1 MIKFELQS
9 AEFFYFSQMDLVK
22 QYIIQSINTASN
34 NLRLSSQ
41 QIQIVGLLREIIIKA
56 KDLGNDLL
64 RMKKVTEFST
74 LGIRLTEIHNF
85 LTQNQV
91 DFLRVSEKFRD
102 HSRFLIK
109 DLNYILENISLEKFK
124 TAKENLLNSKLKTE
138 GEIKVDLTE
147 RKPSSEFLN
156 KEIEESLKEEII
168 FADDSEAD
176 EFQKYEKI
184 VLEPIKSI
192 DEFLKTL
199 NEHAKDVAALNK
211 YSEMM
216 RKNAELSSKTGFEM
230 IANMH
235 TILSKSFNK
244 IKLGNLDVSTEH
256 IKAMRA
262 CLIVIVAIIRNK
274 EVDISE
280 YIEKSKNL
288 EKEVS

>member
-1 MIKFELQS
+1 
-9 AEFFYFSQMDLVK
+9 MDLVK

-41 QIQIVGLLREIIIKA
+41 QIQIVGLLREIIIKS
-56 KDLGNDLL
+56 KDLGNDLM

-124 TAKENLLNSKLKTE
+124 TAKENLLNIKPKVE
-138 GEIKVDLTE
+138 EINVDLVD
-147 RKPSSEFLN
+147 RKSSSEFLN
-156 KEIEESLKEEII
+156 KEIEDSLKEEII

-176 EFQKYEKI
+176 EFQKYERVI
-184 VLEPIKSI
+184 LEPIKSI

-199 NEHAKDVAALNK
+199 VEHKKDVAALNR

-216 RKNAELSSKTGFEM
+216 KKNADLSIKTGFEM
-230 IANMH
+230 IGNMH
-235 TILSKSFNK
+235 TILSMAFHK
-244 IKLGNLDVSTEH
+244 IRLGTLSVSTEL
-256 IKAMRA
+256 IKSMRA

-280 YIEKSKNL
+280 YIEKAKIL
-288 EKEVS
+288 EKEILS

>member
-1 MIKFELQS
+1 
-9 AEFFYFSQMDLVK
+9 MDLVK

-41 QIQIVGLLREIIIKA
+41 QIQIVGLLREIIIKS
-56 KDLGNDLL
+56 KDLGNDLM

-124 TAKENLLNSKLKTE
+124 TAKENLLNIKPKVE
-138 GEIKVDLTE
+138 EINVDLVD
-147 RKPSSEFLN
+147 RKSSSEFLN
-156 KEIEESLKEEII
+156 KEIEDSLKEEII

-244 IKLGNLDVSTEH
+244 IKLGNLDVSTEQK
-256 IKAMRA
+256 KAMRA

-280 YIEKSKNL
+280 YIEKAKNL